1 MRTVLAMTGRELM
14 ISSRPT
20 QYSCWAYYSADPIP
34 LDYIQLAIIEV
45 PLIFITVVMF
55 VSWGM
60 VAASLFTRKKDG
72 DSTKE
77 MLTQLYEPKIPKH
90 ENVDLLHG
98 SDRVGVGSRFEITE
112 RDWHGELP
120 GTPPKK
126 KHAYAAPSFRSSKM
140 ITSGRWKRT
149 QSSPRHG
156 MASPSSARSFF
167 SDTTSISEDCTRPSH
182 GLSII
187 AESDQF
193 KDASKVLV
201 ARLPM
206 IYDAVAPDVT
216 NNDEE
221 DKGRRKLRNTI
232 IRISLY
238 PLMHLF
244 IAILG
249 AAAQILLENAA
260 AYSRSFQ
267 RALYTLSVIGAAWVP
282 LAYSLC
288 AIFADISLWEAT
300 LDWIRLRKEASEEEH
315 NLDLENSLG
324 RNAHLTAAA
333 RQKIKESPPL
343 LFGLD
348 NSQWL
353 TTHIEVRDAQE
364 SAVMLDLIEEDA
376 AAWSDKVR
384 DEAEDDSDDD
394 SEETKSQ
401 KEEREEEEKRK
412 KIVIAIEDIMATRV
426 RSPVIPSPKS
436 KNKWNMKIV

>member
-1 MRTVLAMTGRELM
+1 M
-14 ISSRPT
+14 
-20 QYSCWAYYSADPIP
+20 
-34 LDYIQLAIIEV
+34 
-45 PLIFITVVMF
+45 FI
-55 VSWGM
+55 SWGM
-60 VAASLFTRKKDG
+60 VAASLFTRKKSG

-77 MLTQLYEPKIPKH
+77 MLTQLYEPQIPPN

-126 KHAYAAPSFRSSKM
+126 KHAFAAPSLRSSKM
-140 ITSGRWKRT
+140 ISSARWRRS
-149 QSSPRHG
+149 QSSPRHV
-156 MASPSSARSFF
+156 MSSPSSARSFF
-167 SDTTSISEDCTRPSH
+167 SDTTSASDDGIRPSH

-193 KDASKVLV
+193 RDAPKVLV

-206 IYDAVAPDVT
+206 LYDAVAPDVT
-216 NNDEE
+216 NDDEE
-221 DKGRRKLRNTI
+221 AEGRRKLRNTI

-244 IAILG
+244 IALIG
-249 AAAQILLENAA
+249 AVAQILLENAA
-260 AYSRSFQ
+260 GYSRSFQ
-267 RALYTLSVIGAAWVP
+267 RSLYTLSVIGAAWVP

-300 LDWIRLRKEASEEEH
+300 LDWIRLRKEANAEEH

-343 LFGLD
+343 LSGLD

-353 TTHIEVRDAQE
+353 TTHIEVRDAQQ

-376 AAWSDKVR
+376 AAWSDKEC
-384 DEAEDDSDDD
+384 DEDECDSDDD
-394 SEETKSQ
+394 AEGTKAH
-401 KEEREEEEKRK
+401 KEKREDEEKRK
-412 KIVIAIEDIMATRV
+412 KIVIAIEDIVATRI
-426 RSPVIPSPKS
+426 RSPVIQSPNSKS
-436 KNKWNMKIV
+436 KWNMKTV